1 MEGPN
6 AGQNIFEDTEEQ
18 ENYSDDATA
27 DKVDRLEIKK
37 RNESYTRILE
47 RYYLYIDNML
57 DFKEEKRNA
66 MFWGAIGILLIPIL
80 IFGIVLIIIV
90 SKDLSQIE
98 NLVAFI
104 TAIGT
109 TISAIYIVPTKI
121 IEYLFSNE
129 ETQRIIEIIKNIQE
143 YDKNVRDDIRERR
156 KKENNT

>member
-1 MEGPN
+1 MEVPN

>member
-1 MEGPN
+1 
-6 AGQNIFEDTEEQ
+6 
-18 ENYSDDATA
+18 
-27 DKVDRLEIKK
+27 
-37 RNESYTRILE
+37 
-47 RYYLYIDNML
+47 ML

-156 KKENNT
+156 KKENEVTK

>member
-1 MEGPN
+1 MEVPN

-57 DFKEEKRNA
+57 DFKEEKRSA

>member
-1 MEGPN
+1 MEVPN

-37 RNESYTRILE
+37 RKSHIQE
-47 RYYLYIDNML
+47 
-57 DFKEEKRNA
+57 
-66 MFWGAIGILLIPIL
+66 FWGAIGILLIPIL

>member
-1 MEGPN
+1 MEVPN

-104 TAIGT
+104 TAIGM